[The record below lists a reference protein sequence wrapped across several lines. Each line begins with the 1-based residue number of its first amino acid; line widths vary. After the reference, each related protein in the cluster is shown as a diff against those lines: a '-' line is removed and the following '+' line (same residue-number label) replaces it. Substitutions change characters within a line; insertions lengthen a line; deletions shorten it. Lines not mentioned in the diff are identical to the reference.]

1 MTRHET
7 VTPLPAHAVVP
18 IDGVHESPSN
28 PRTISQTAVDRV
40 ARSLRRFGWKQP
52 IVADEHG
59 EIVVGHTRH
68 RAAVKL
74 GLTEV
79 PVVYAADLTAAELAA
94 YRIEDNR
101 SGEFTDWDLDRLA
114 GEVEE
119 LERLDATLVDLLDVD
134 NWAELAAYFD
144 QPDEEEGT
152 WSSHVPEYTK
162 ATNVP
167 QYEPTG
173 ETPETVDL
181 YDSAKADRLRARIAA
196 AGLPDDVRQ
205 FLDAAAG
212 RHVVF
217 NYRKIAEFYANA
229 PADVQ
234 ELMEES
240 ALVIIDVG
248 DAIRHG
254 YTRFR
259 DALAE
264 LRDADAA
271 ASEEPEADDDG
282 L

>member
-1 MTRHET
+1 MSRPNP
-7 VTPLPAHAVVP
+7 VTPLPAHTVVP
-18 IDGVHESPSN
+18 IDGVHESPAN

-94 YRIEDNR
+94 YFN
-101 SGEFTDWDLDRLA
+101 L
-114 GEVEE
+114 
-119 LERLDATLVDLLDVD
+119 
-134 NWAELAAYFD
+134 
-144 QPDEEEGT
+144 PEEEGER
-152 WSSHVPEYTK
+152 SSHVPEYTK

-173 ETPETVDL
+173 ETPQTVDL

-234 ELMEES
+234 ALMEES

-259 DALAE
+259 DAIAE
-264 LRDADAA
+264 LRDSDAA
-271 ASEEPEADDDG
+271 AGEEPEVGDDG

>member
-1 MTRHET
+1 MSRHET

-18 IDGVHESPSN
+18 IDSVHESPAH

-119 LERLDATLVDLLDVD
+119 LERLDASLVDLLDVD

-144 QPDEEEGT
+144 LPEDEGER
-152 WSSHVPEYTK
+152 SSHVPEYTK

-196 AGLPDDVRQ
+196 AGLPDDVRV

-212 RHVVF
+212 RHIVF

-234 ELMEES
+234 ALMEES

-271 ASEEPEADDDG
+271 AAEEPEVGDDG